1 MVKRKKVSVSWPR
14 GGTFLC
20 RGHMERRFCVV
31 VTWTNTP
38 ASPPYERP
46 YPRHR
51 PAKMHTA
58 SWISPSCKRVVDSF
72 NPRHSYAIPESSRR
86 KTTVNLIGKIQP
98 DQKRW
103 NLPDQV
109 YASPQQVFFVNAE
122 AQKPIATAAGHCMDR
137 QCSRQKST
145 APATHEYQTGIGV
158 DNHRSA
164 RPRRSGMWMSL
175 PWQLTIRIGYDDV
188 DRLRRS
194 G

>member
-1 MVKRKKVSVSWPR
+1 MSQSHGR
-14 GGTFLC
+14 TILC
-20 RGHMERRFCVV
+20 RGHMDEHASITAIQKTVS
-31 VTWTNTP
+31 TP
-38 ASPPYERP
+38 RP
-46 YPRHR
+46 HD
-51 PAKMHTA
+51 KNTA
-58 SWISPSCKRVVDSF
+58 SWISRPCERVVDSF

-109 YASPQQVFFVNAE
+109 RASPQQVYFVNAE

-164 RPRRSGMWMSL
+164 RPRRSGTWMSL
-175 PWQLTIRIGYDDV
+175 TWQLTIRIGYDDV
-188 DRLRRS
+188 DRLISYPDAHNLS
-194 G
+194 GCS